1 MNLISW
7 GHRLSALDLRYLL
20 GDVLQIIPPFV
31 FYSAPKYRYCWGG
44 KTLAGPSVG
53 SQDRD
58 WKTIDIESVL
68 DFKNVDLSIIIL
80 YVPIDRT
87 MYLDGAPP
95 TYSIN
100 VLVQYMCYG

>member
-1 MNLISW
+1 M
-7 GHRLSALDLRYLL
+7 GMCYRLSPLLSSILRPNT
-20 GDVLQIIPPFV
+20 DIV
-31 FYSAPKYRYCWGG
+31 GG
-44 KTLAGPSVG
+44 EKTLAGPSVG